1 MREILVVSWRELVLV
16 LSSFGTLWQ
25 EVRGIQ
31 FSGPRARL
39 STMTALSTAL
49 SVVIALA
56 LHMDYVWWAGISGFM
71 SMQATRPGSIQRAL
85 LRVGGTIAGACLAI
99 LLTPWVAYDHV
110 AGSLLV
116 FAFATVGILGYQV
129 SSHAFAWLFAGITV
143 NLVVMS
149 SLQDPT
155 LAFHYAFYRTAE
167 VAIGAAVAL
176 VIAFALAP
184 DGGAAPPPPPGWR
197 QLWTRDW
204 PRVLHAMRCGLTV
217 MLLPWVWS
225 WFNQLSLTQMSVTV
239 AVIMAVPVAPGDPL
253 ESGRRVAS
261 QSLQRVMGCFIG
273 GLAGLLLLALSFTE
287 FLPWL
292 LALTAVLWV
301 GAYIQTSTKGVGYI
315 GTQAALVLIM
325 TLVQGWGPP
334 DSILPGIARFAG
346 MMAGLGILMV
356 VSLIFWPAPPKPAIP
371 APAAS

>member
-1 MREILVVSWRELVLV
+1 MWRDRSW
-16 LSSFGTLWQ
+16 SSPSPPL
-25 EVRGIQ
+25 
-31 FSGPRARL
+31 
-39 STMTALSTAL
+39 
-49 SVVIALA
+49 
-56 LHMDYVWWAGISGFM
+56 
-71 SMQATRPGSIQRAL
+71 
-85 LRVGGTIAGACLAI
+85 
-99 LLTPWVAYDHV
+99 
-110 AGSLLV
+110 
-116 FAFATVGILGYQV
+116 GILGYQV

-197 QLWTRDW
+197 QLWARDW

-253 ESGRRVAS
+253 ESGRRMAS

-273 GLAGLLLLALSFTE
+273 GLAGLLLLALSLTE

-292 LALTAVLWV
+292 LALSGSPLGRRLYPDQHQGRGVYRDPGGPRAHHDPGPGMGTAGQHPARHRPLRRHDGRAWHLD
-301 GAYIQTSTKGVGYI
+301 GRIADFLARAAEAGVP
-315 GTQAALVLIM
+315 
-325 TLVQGWGPP
+325 GPCGKLAVTEP
-334 DSILPGIARFAG
+334 
-346 MMAGLGILMV
+346 
-356 VSLIFWPAPPKPAIP
+356 
-371 APAAS
+371 

>member
-1 MREILVVSWRELVLV
+1 VREILVVSWRELLLV
-16 LSSFGTLWQ
+16 LGSFGTLWQ

-176 VIAFALAP
+176 AIAFALAP

-197 QLWTRDW
+197 QLLGRDW

-239 AVIMAVPVAPGDPL
+239 AVIMSVPVAPGDPL

-273 GLAGLLLLALSFTE
+273 GLAGLFLLALSFTE

-334 DSILPGIARFAG
+334 DSILTGIARFAG

>member
-1 MREILVVSWRELVLV
+1 VKELLLLSWRELVLV
-16 LSSFGTLWQ
+16 LGSFGTLWH
-25 EVRGIQ
+25 ELRDIE
-31 FSGPRARL
+31 FSGPRARQ
-39 STMTALSTAL
+39 STMVALSTAL
-49 SVVIALA
+49 SVVVALA

-71 SMQATRPGSIQRAL
+71 SMQATLPGSIHRAL
-85 LRVGGTIAGACLAI
+85 LRIAGTIAGACLGV

-110 AGSLLV
+110 AGSLFV
-116 FAFATVGILGYQV
+116 FAFGVLGILGYMV
-129 SSHAFAWLFAGITV
+129 SRYNFAWLFAGITV
-143 NLVVMS
+143 SLVVMS

-167 VAIGAAVAL
+167 VAIGSAIAL
-176 VIAFALAP
+176 LVAFALAP
-184 DGGAAPPPPPGWR
+184 DGGSGEAPTPGWS
-197 QLWTRDW
+197 QLLGRDW
-204 PRVLHAMRCGLTV
+204 PRVLHALRCGLTV

-225 WFNQLSLTQMSVTV
+225 WFNQLSLSQMSVTV

-273 GLAGLLLLALSFTE
+273 GVAGLLLLALSLTE

-292 LALTAVLWV
+292 LALSAVLWV

-315 GTQAALVLIM
+315 ATQAVLVLIM

-334 DSILPGIARFAG
+334 DSILPGIVRFVG
-346 MMAGLGILMV
+346 MIAALGVLMV
-356 VSLIFWPAPPKPAIP
+356 VSLLFWPERPKPVRP
-371 APAAS
+371 VPAAS

>member
-1 MREILVVSWRELVLV
+1 
-16 LSSFGTLWQ
+16 
-25 EVRGIQ
+25 
-31 FSGPRARL
+31 
-39 STMTALSTAL
+39 
-49 SVVIALA
+49 
-56 LHMDYVWWAGISGFM
+56 
-71 SMQATRPGSIQRAL
+71 
-85 LRVGGTIAGACLAI
+85 
-99 LLTPWVAYDHV
+99 
-110 AGSLLV
+110 
-116 FAFATVGILGYQV
+116 
-129 SSHAFAWLFAGITV
+129 
-143 NLVVMS
+143 
-149 SLQDPT
+149 
-155 LAFHYAFYRTAE
+155 
-167 VAIGAAVAL
+167 
-176 VIAFALAP
+176 
-184 DGGAAPPPPPGWR
+184 
-197 QLWTRDW
+197 
-204 PRVLHAMRCGLTV
+204 
-217 MLLPWVWS
+217 
-225 WFNQLSLTQMSVTV
+225 
-239 AVIMAVPVAPGDPL
+239 VAPCDPL

-273 GLAGLLLLALSFTE
+273 GLAGLFLLALSFTE

>member
-1 MREILVVSWRELVLV
+1 MPAPASR
-16 LSSFGTLWQ
+16 
-25 EVRGIQ
+25 
-31 FSGPRARL
+31 
-39 STMTALSTAL
+39 
-49 SVVIALA
+49 
-56 LHMDYVWWAGISGFM
+56 
-71 SMQATRPGSIQRAL
+71 
-85 LRVGGTIAGACLAI
+85 I

-116 FAFATVGILGYQV
+116 FAFATLGILGYQV

-143 NLVVMS
+143 NLIVMS

-167 VAIGAAVAL
+167 VAIGSAIAL

-197 QLWTRDW
+197 QLLGRDW

-225 WFNQLSLTQMSVTV
+225 WFNQLSLSQMSVTV

-273 GLAGLLLLALSFTE
+273 GLAGLVLLALSFTE

>member
-1 MREILVVSWRELVLV
+1 MRELLIVSWREFLLVLG
-16 LSSFGTLWQ
+16 SFGTLWQ
-25 EVRGIQ
+25 EVTGIQ
-31 FSGPRARL
+31 FSGPRARQ

-71 SMQATRPGSIQRAL
+71 SMQATRPGSIDRAL
-85 LRVGGTIAGACLAI
+85 LRVGGTVAGACLAI
-99 LLTPWVAYDHV
+99 LLTPWLAYDHV

-116 FAFATVGILGYQV
+116 FAFATLGILGYQV

-143 NLVVMS
+143 NLIVMS

-167 VAIGAAVAL
+167 VVIGAATAL
-176 VIAFALAP
+176 IIAFALAP
-184 DGGAAPPPPPGWR
+184 DGGAAAAPPPGWR
-197 QLWTRDW
+197 HLLTRDW
-204 PRVLHAMRCGLTV
+204 PRVLHAIRCGLTV

-253 ESGRRVAS
+253 ESGRRIAS

-273 GLAGLLLLALSFTE
+273 GLAGLLLLALSLTE

-292 LALTAVLWV
+292 LALSAVLWV
-301 GAYIQTSTKGVGYI
+301 GAYIQTGSKGVGYI

-356 VSLIFWPAPPKPAIP
+356 ISLIFWPDPSKPAS
-371 APAAS
+371 APATS

>member
-1 MREILVVSWRELVLV
+1 M
-16 LSSFGTLWQ
+16 
-25 EVRGIQ
+25 
-31 FSGPRARL
+31 
-39 STMTALSTAL
+39 
-49 SVVIALA
+49 
-56 LHMDYVWWAGISGFM
+56 
-71 SMQATRPGSIQRAL
+71 
-85 LRVGGTIAGACLAI
+85 
-99 LLTPWVAYDHV
+99 

-143 NLVVMS
+143 NLIVMS

-176 VIAFALAP
+176 AHRFRLGTRRRGRAA
-184 DGGAAPPPPPGWR
+184 AAPRLAAAPG
-197 QLWTRDW
+197 TRDW

-273 GLAGLLLLALSFTE
+273 GLAGLFLLALSLTE

-371 APAAS
+371 TPAAS